1 MSGNGLYVGGQRQGH
16 EQWLRQ
22 YTMDTPSDFLKL
34 QMDYGLILFSA
45 DIQISRIYADNKKFG

>member
-1 MSGNGLYVGGQRQGH
+1 
-16 EQWLRQ
+16 
-22 YTMDTPSDFLKL
+22 MDTPSDFLKL